1 MNKIK
6 IMFERGGELTV
17 DLNDRAPETV
27 KRVLEI
33 LPLTSTV
40 MHTRWCGR
48 EVSMGISTR
57 KFPPLENH
65 TNIVSKFDVTYWRNW
80 EDPRAMPESP
90 AAEAIALYYGP
101 ELLRYHD
108 GLIRVNVI
116 GRVRW
121 EQEELLEEIGER
133 IWKRGVEEV
142 RVERI

>member
-1 MNKIK
+1 MEK
-6 IMFERGGELTV
+6 L
-17 DLNDRAPETV
+17 
-27 KRVLEI
+27 
-33 LPLTSTV
+33 
-40 MHTRWCGR
+40 GR
-48 EVSMGISTR
+48 SQGDAQI
-57 KFPPLENH
+57 
-65 TNIVSKFDVTYWRNW
+65 
-80 EDPRAMPESP
+80 AGC
-90 AAEAIALYYGP
+90 EAIALYYGP